1 MIGVTS
7 DQHFF
12 SLTNSTYSILIIS
25 VFLVLLGIENVDAI
39 VARFLAQFNT
49 SSPGMTLFVIISIGY
64 IVGQFFLLRF
74 MNSSSHTIK
83 VRSSLISNLHK
94 AVTIVQW
101 ALVGNVILLIIQMAL
116 FSSYSILSLVFVA
129 YVTNFFTAGLLA
141 VFALRFFSWYRNGNH
156 SLGIL
161 LYALAFIILATS
173 EVFAGVGSGY
183 LLWQKDDTITPA
195 SEVHFRNFPEGSLLD
210 IFFSSYSYV
219 DYSSFLLTLIASA
232 LLLYHYSKKSRT
244 PKMIIIIALPILG
257 YTATILDALN
267 IYDTDTNPD
276 LFYYYV
282 FQILASIS
290 GGALFA
296 FSFWFIS
303 KRLPESPVKTFL
315 KIAALGF
322 VILYLSNHIDV
333 NAGPYPPYGINALS
347 LLPLSSYFVLFGLY
361 SSALSLSQDITL
373 RNHLRS
379 MARNDQNLLSSIG
392 TAQMENEVKR
402 AVGELKGVAD
412 VEEKELAEK
421 TGIETPIAQN
431 EVEDYLKQ
439 VIEEVARSRKK

>member
-1 MIGVTS
+1 MTS
-7 DQHFF
+7 DQQFF
-12 SLTNSTYSILIIS
+12 SLSNSRYSILIIS
-25 VFLVLLGIENVDAI
+25 VFLVLLGIENVDTI
-39 VARFLAQFNT
+39 VARFLVQFNIST
-49 SSPGMTLFVIISIGY
+49 EGMALFITISIGY
-64 IVGQFFLLRF
+64 LLGQFLLLRF

-83 VRSSLISNLHK
+83 VRSSLIRNLHK
-94 AVTIVQW
+94 AVSIVQW
-101 ALVGNVILLIIQMAL
+101 VLVGNVILLVIQMAL
-116 FSSYSILSLVFVA
+116 LSSYSILSLVFVA
-129 YVTNFFTAGLLA
+129 YVSNFFTASLLA
-141 VFALRFFSWYRNGNH
+141 IFAFRFFSWYINGNR

-161 LYALAFIILATS
+161 LYGLAFVILATA
-173 EVFAGVGSGY
+173 EVFAGIGSGY
-183 LLWQKDDTITPA
+183 LLWQKDDIITPA
-195 SEVHFRNFPEGSLLD
+195 SEVHFANFPEGSLLN
-210 IFFSSYSYV
+210 IFFSSYAYV
-219 DYSSFLLTLIASA
+219 DYTSFLLTLVASA
-232 LLLYHYSKKSRT
+232 LLLYHYSKKART

-282 FQILASIS
+282 FQILAAIS
-290 GGALFA
+290 GGVLFA

-322 VILYLSNHIDV
+322 ILLYLSNHTDV
-333 NAGPYPPYGINALS
+333 NSATYPPYGINSLS

-379 MARNDQNLLSSIG
+379 MARNDKNLLSSIG

>member
-1 MIGVTS
+1 
-7 DQHFF
+7 
-12 SLTNSTYSILIIS
+12 
-25 VFLVLLGIENVDAI
+25 
-39 VARFLAQFNT
+39 
-49 SSPGMTLFVIISIGY
+49 
-64 IVGQFFLLRF
+64 
-74 MNSSSHTIK
+74 
-83 VRSSLISNLHK
+83 
-94 AVTIVQW
+94 VQW
-101 ALVGNVILLIIQMAL
+101 LLVGNVILLLIQMFL
-116 FSSYSILSLVFVA
+116 LSSYSTLSLVFVA

-141 VFALRFFSWYRNGNH
+141 LFALRFFSWYRNGNH

-161 LYALAFIILATS
+161 LYGLAFIILATS
-173 EVFAGVGSGY
+173 EVFAGIGSGY
-183 LLWQKDDTITPA
+183 LLWQKEEIVTPTA
-195 SEVHFRNFPEGSLLD
+195 EAHFRNFPEGSLLD
-210 IFFSSYSYV
+210 IFFSSYSYI
-219 DYSSFLLTLIASA
+219 DYTSFLLTLVASA
-232 LLLYHYSKKSRT
+232 LLLYHYSKKART

-267 IYDTDTNPD
+267 IYDTATNPD
-276 LFYYYV
+276 LFYYYI
-282 FQILASIS
+282 FQSLASIS

-333 NAGPYPPYGINALS
+333 NSGPYPPFGINSLS
-347 LLPLSSYFVLFGLY
+347 LLPLSTYFVLFGLY

-392 TAQMENEVKR
+392 TAQMEREVNR
-402 AVGELKGVAD
+402 AVGELKDVAD

-421 TGIETPIAQN
+421 TGIESPIAED

-439 VIEEVARSRKK
+439 VIEEVSRARKKD